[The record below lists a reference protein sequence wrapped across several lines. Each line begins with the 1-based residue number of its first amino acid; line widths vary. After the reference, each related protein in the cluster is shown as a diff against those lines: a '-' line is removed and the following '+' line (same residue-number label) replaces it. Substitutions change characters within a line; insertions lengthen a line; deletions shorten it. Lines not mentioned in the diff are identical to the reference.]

1 MRPALRLLAPAAAAS
16 RLHLPRAFA
25 TQSLVSAPR
34 SQLPTHRFFASAAYA
49 GAAFDSVVNDLPYA
63 DFLRVPESDVLLDAR
78 HTKRQVRHALLRRRR
93 WVRAGMVMFA

>member
-16 RLHLPRAFA
+16 RLHLPRAFSTPSLASA
-25 TQSLVSAPR
+25 TRL
-34 SQLPTHRFFASAAYA
+34 QLPTHRLFASAAYA

-78 HTKRQVRHALLRRRR
+78 HTKRQVRRALPRQRRRLR
-93 WVRAGMVMFA
+93 TGW